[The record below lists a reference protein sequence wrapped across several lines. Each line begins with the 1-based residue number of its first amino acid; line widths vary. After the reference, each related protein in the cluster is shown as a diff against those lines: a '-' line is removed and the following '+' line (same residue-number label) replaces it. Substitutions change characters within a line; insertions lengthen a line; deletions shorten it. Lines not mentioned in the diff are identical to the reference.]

1 MKKLLAVFLTILFVF
16 NLISAA
22 LAFTVD
28 DEVKIGKEAA
38 LKVEKEYKV
47 LTDDKYQGRI
57 NYIGKFLYAV
67 CPKKELPYTFKVI
80 ESEVFNAMCLPGGFI
95 YVTSALMDKCNDG
108 EVAFVMG
115 HEMAHAAHSH
125 QLKQAE
131 KNTGATLGILA
142 IALILTKGSLS
153 GGTMNTVAL
162 ANSVLTSSYSRADEQ
177 QADLDSLSYMAG
189 AGYDPNYAVSAFQK
203 MKENGEELP
212 GFLNT
217 IVGSHPL
224 TDDRIKYV
232 QNKIPEI
239 GFIYKP
245 SDPFPPFGADLTGKG
260 YNYTAKKT
268 TGDNAKEIKPVTKIE
283 SYKEAFYTLED
294 KNKDKPK
301 IKEAII
307 PEGSYKNY
315 RDIPYGSLSKN
326 DFINSG
332 VLPNWENTFYNF
344 LKNDCHFIGKF
355 TRDRKLD
362 NKARILSLK
371 KTERNITSKYVLYA
385 DIIPENMGYYDYEE
399 SFYNYDLNKIL
410 ALSKTFDRVGL
421 SIKLLPDN
429 RKYIVIVFEYS
440 PAGK

>member
-1 MKKLLAVFLTILFVF
+1 MKKLFAVLLTILFLF
-16 NLISAA
+16 NIINPAF
-22 LAFTVD
+22 AFTVA
-28 DEVKIGKEAA
+28 DEVAIGKEAA
-38 LKVEKEYKV
+38 VKVEKEYKV

-57 NYIGKFLYAV
+57 NYIGKFLYDV

-131 KNTGATLGILA
+131 KNTSTTLGILA
-142 IALILTKGSLS
+142 IALILTKGSMA

-224 TDDRIKYV
+224 TDDRISYV
-232 QNKIPEI
+232 KNKIPEI
-239 GFIYKP
+239 GFKYEP
-245 SDPFPPFGADLTGKG
+245 SDPFPPFGADITGKG
-260 YNYTAKKT
+260 YNGKT
-268 TGDNAKEIKPVTKIE
+268 KNEIPGGNVKEIKPATKIE
-283 SYKEAFYTLED
+283 SYEEAFSKLED
-294 KNKDKPK
+294 TNKDKPK
-301 IKEAII
+301 VKETII
-307 PEGSYKNY
+307 PESSYKNY
-315 RDIPYGSLSKN
+315 KDLYYGSLSKN
-326 DFINSG
+326 DFINSA
-332 VLPNWENTFYNF
+332 VLPNWEDSFYNF
-344 LKNDCHFIGKF
+344 LKKDCHFIGKF
-355 TRDRKLD
+355 TRNRKLD
-362 NKARILSLK
+362 SKARSLSLK
-371 KTERNITSKYVLYA
+371 KTGRNITSKYVIYA

-410 ALSKTFDRVGL
+410 ALGKTFDSIGL

-429 RKYIVIVFEYS
+429 RKYIVIVFEY
-440 PAGK
+440 K